1 MHETMGMRMRR
12 ARKKK
17 NMTMDT
23 LAGLTGLTRTS
34 ISNYEND
41 IHDPTIFN
49 ATCIA
54 DVLGVSLDW
63 LAGRKEDMRI

>member
-1 MHETMGMRMRR
+1 MQKTMGRR
-12 ARKKK
+12 IREARCKRGI
-17 NMTMDT
+17 TQDT
-23 LAGLTGLTRTS
+23 LAELAGLTRTS
-34 ISNYEND
+34 VNFYESD
-41 IHDPTIFN
+41 KHDPSFFN

>member
-1 MHETMGMRMRR
+1 MQETMGMRIRGV
-12 ARKKK
+12 RKKK

-23 LAGLTGLTRTS
+23 LAELSGLTRTS

-41 IHDPTIFN
+41 KSYPTLFN
-49 ATCIA
+49 AICIA

-63 LAGRKEDMRI
+63 LAGRKKGVWI